1 MFLTL
6 ALFRKGI
13 PGKQW
18 IGKYRRPRHV
28 TWQMKRNMIARLEQE
43 TENEYWLSRPF
54 MTREQEHRH
63 AAERRLQN
71 WLNFKEATAGKLP
84 EHRFIAEHLGHLN
97 TTKKWSNQ

>member
-28 TWQMKRNMIARLEQE
+28 TWQMKRNVVARLELE
-43 TENEYWLSRPF
+43 AENEYWLSRPF
-54 MTREQEHRH
+54 MSAEQERGH
-63 AAERRLQN
+63 AAERRLRN
-71 WLNFKEATAGKLP
+71 WLQLKESKASKMP
-84 EHRFIAEHLGHLN
+84 EHRFIAEHLAHLN
-97 TTKKWSNQ
+97 TTKNWSSQ